1 MEDSATKVTH
11 AFEEAQKTLEKG
23 DLEKAK
29 LLFENLDYEG
39 LEDLE
44 PDDALAARVLALQLC
59 ILQERYSDALYHADA
74 ALDLAEHEPLIHH
87 LAGQA
92 MWAQSHYRTAAEM
105 LVYAAELIEG
115 VHEGIPSFNFE
126 VDRSQVYYMAA
137 EACRNFDQESAA
149 ERFYQLA
156 LEHTHEMNG
165 VESNVT

>member
-1 MEDSATKVTH
+1 MEDSANKVLQ

-23 DLEKAK
+23 DLEQAK
-29 LLFENLDYEG
+29 ILFESLDYEN
-39 LEDLE
+39 LEEIE

-59 ILQERYSDALYHADA
+59 ILQERFSDALYHADA
-74 ALDLAEHEPLIHH
+74 ALDLAEHEPLVHH

-105 LVYAAELIEG
+105 LVYAAELL
-115 VHEGIPSFNFE
+115 EGIHEDIPPFSFE
-126 VDRSQVYYMAA
+126 VDRSQVFYMAA

-156 LEHTHEMNG
+156 LEHTHEMSSAAPNI
-165 VESNVT
+165 T

>member
-1 MEDSATKVTH
+1 MEDSATKVMH

-23 DLEKAK
+23 DLENAK
-29 LLFENLDYEG
+29 ILFESLDYEN
-39 LEDLE
+39 LEDIE

-59 ILQERYSDALYHADA
+59 ILQERYADALYHADA

-115 VHEGIPSFNFE
+115 VHEGIPAFNFE

-165 VESNVT
+165 VESNLT

>member
-1 MEDSATKVTH
+1 MEDSANKVLK

-23 DLEKAK
+23 DLEQAK
-29 LLFENLDYEG
+29 ILFESLDYEN
-39 LEDLE
+39 LEEVE

-74 ALDLAEHEPLIHH
+74 ALDLAEHEPLVHH

-105 LVYAAELIEG
+105 LVYAAELL
-115 VHEGIPSFNFE
+115 EGIHEDIPPFSFE
-126 VDRSQVYYMAA
+126 VDRSQVFYMAA

-156 LEHTHEMNG
+156 LEHTHEMSGAEPNI
-165 VESNVT
+165 T